1 MNSFKHYETPTVDV
15 LTLSQD
21 DILTSSQG
29 FEGEEHPI
37 FGSPFFN

>member
-1 MNSFKHYETPTVDV
+1 MKQFKEYEAPTVEV
-15 LTLSQD
+15 LALSQD

-37 FGSPFFN
+37 FGSPFFG

>member
-1 MNSFKHYETPTVDV
+1 MKSLKKYEIPTAEV
-15 LTLSQD
+15 LAFDQD

-37 FGSPFFN
+37 FGSPFFG